1 MRNDQ
6 LSAMEHTLQQLV
18 AGQAMFGTRLDT
30 MDGRLDKI
38 DDRLDK
44 IDDRLDRIDGRL
56 DTLDGRLNRI
66 DGRLDR
72 IDGRLDA
79 LDDKVQL
86 LAEAQKIAQDHTTK
100 GFNGIREE
108 FNHRLVPL
116 ETAVRRLSV
125 AAPARNDRPA
135 AARPRKRTPRR

>member
-6 LSAMEHTLQQLV
+6 LSAIENTLQQLV
-18 AGQAMFGTRLDT
+18 AGQATFGSRLDT
-30 MDGRLDKI
+30 INGRLDTI
-38 DDRLDK
+38 DG
-44 IDDRLDRIDGRL
+44 RLDRIDGRL
-56 DTLDGRLNRI
+56 DKI

-100 GFNGIREE
+100 GFNDIREE

-135 AARPRKRTPRR
+135 ARPRKRTPRR